1 MTAAALL
8 IVLAA
13 WLTML
18 VVLAIRHRRLS
29 GAAATRRT
37 SSRLG
42 LLLQALG
49 YAGVF
54 GVRPAGLAGPAAW
67 AGSPDAMAAAAAVM
81 TVVGALVVVWSQD
94 ALGVQWSLTAR
105 LVAQHRLIT
114 SGPYA
119 YVRHPIYSAMI
130 LMLVG
135 TGIVRTTPLVTG
147 AALALY
153 VIGTLVRI
161 RAEEALMEEAFGVDW
176 DRYRRRVPALVP
188 FIRRG
193 R

>member
-1 MTAAALL
+1 MITAGWL
-8 IVLAA
+8 IVLASWVA
-13 WLTML
+13 ML
-18 VVLAIRHRRLS
+18 VVLTVRHLRLRR
-29 GAAATRRT
+29 AAATRRT

-42 LLLQALG
+42 LLLQAVG

-54 GVRPAGLAGPAAW
+54 GIRSAGAAGPAAW
-67 AGSPDAMAAAAAVM
+67 PGSPAAIAMVAAAMAVIGAV
-81 TVVGALVVVWSQD
+81 VVVWSQD
-94 ALGVQWSLTAR
+94 TLDVQWSLTAR

-135 TGIVRTTPLVTG
+135 TGIVGTTPLVTA
-147 AALALY
+147 AALSFY
-153 VIGTLVRI
+153 IVGTLIRI

-188 FIRRG
+188 WI
-193 R
+193 

>member
-1 MTAAALL
+1 
-8 IVLAA
+8 
-13 WLTML
+13 
-18 VVLAIRHRRLS
+18 
-29 GAAATRRT
+29 
-37 SSRLG
+37 
-42 LLLQALG
+42 
-49 YAGVF
+49 
-54 GVRPAGLAGPAAW
+54 
-67 AGSPDAMAAAAAVM
+67 MAAAAAVM

-119 YVRHPIYSAMI
+119 YVRHPRYSAMI